1 MMHMQYWIPARILG
15 IAILLLLLMT
25 PPSLSSFSSDCL
37 LPSDSSSSSAE
48 SNKAISQH
56 LSKNTKLPQ
65 MLGIMI
71 AGKADVFSMRDW
83 LFRHHRLFDKLVI
96 VDGSKSDYIAS
107 LANSYQNVILLKEE
121 TLQLT
126 TISDQTLRG
135 PAMTV
140 LGNPVGSWIMI
151 CHADEF
157 WTIDPRR
164 LVMENEQEEDRNGW
178 TNETQKHNILR
189 FPVLTASP
197 YESRYQEEVEKIKA
211 DPKYYWQH
219 DGDSSSFHILQVSN
233 MTHGY
238 KSSSNLVRDYFEN
251 RIFKWQDG
259 MAWGTRNGLVVPEH
273 IPLGKKTRYYRDAF
287 FVHFKLHDFSAD
299 GALKKGKSGG
309 GSFKNSNLRTGTRD
323 ETAEGWMGSF
333 LDVSYPEQVAQFPPR
348 SMESALLERCLD
360 FGNIRWPCELGWH
373 VNATFT

>member
-1 MMHMQYWIPARILG
+1 MVPEYKYP
-15 IAILLLLLMT
+15 
-25 PPSLSSFSSDCL
+25 
-37 LPSDSSSSSAE
+37 
-48 SNKAISQH
+48 
-56 LSKNTKLPQ
+56 LPQ
-65 MLGIMI
+65 ILGIMI
-71 AGKADVFSMRDW
+71 AGKADVFSIRDW

-96 VDGSKSDYIAS
+96 VDGSKSDYIAN
-107 LANSYQNVILLKEE
+107 LAKSHYHQNVVVLKEE

-164 LVMENEQEEDRNGW
+164 LVMENDKEEDQNGW
-178 TNETQKHNILR
+178 TNETQKHNVLR

-197 YESRYQEEVEKIKA
+197 YESRYQMEVEKIKA
-211 DPKYYWQH
+211 DPKYWQE
-219 DGDSSSFHILQVSN
+219 GDFHILHASN

-251 RIFKWQDG
+251 RIFRWQDG

-273 IPLGKKTRYYRDAF
+273 IPLGQKIRYYRDAF

-299 GALKKGKSGG
+299 GSFKGKSGG
-309 GSFKNSNLRTGTRD
+309 FKNSNLRTGTRD
-323 ETAEGWMGSF
+323 ERAEGWMGSF

-348 SMESALLERCLD
+348 NMESALLERCVE
-360 FGNIRWPCELGWH
+360 FANRRWPCELGWN